1 MDQLSCRKRRR
12 SSLSINNS
20 DDYSRN
26 IEELEIK
33 NSHLKSKV
41 VSLKIDMKELKETN
55 QTLMVEKNNATFEL
69 ALTKEDLKN
78 IKNLLNAAQQDICSD
93 EDTNYYIEELKSQLF
108 AKQEQVKV
116 FIIIIT
122 EIIYL

>member
-1 MDQLSCRKRRR
+1 
-12 SSLSINNS
+12 
-20 DDYSRN
+20 
-26 IEELEIK
+26 
-33 NSHLKSKV
+33 
-41 VSLKIDMKELKETN
+41 MKELKETN

-93 EDTNYYIEELKSQLF
+93 ENTNYYIEELKSQLF

-116 FIIIIT
+116 FMIIII